1 MSRYDLAAA
10 ERDDDAGIAGLDRPE
25 MLVLDIDGTLVAP
38 GREITERVRC
48 ALVRAYQAGC
58 HVVLATGRASFEVV
72 ELFQSTGLPRG
83 LAVCS
88 NGAVVASMPD
98 GQILAQE
105 TFDARPVLDAVL
117 EHVPAA
123 RVAVEIAG
131 TGYLVTHQF
140 PKDKLLGRQILAP
153 LDGLCSG
160 PVVRAVIRDP
170 NQTSEDFRALTNKLR
185 IRGASYAVGF
195 EAWLDLGPLGVS
207 KASGLEKVASMLATN
222 LRYTLA
228 IGDGHNDAEMLVWAG
243 RGVAM
248 GHAPE
253 ELKKIADDT
262 TLGVAEDG
270 AAQEIEKWFGC
281 SSS

>member
-1 MSRYDLAAA
+1 MPTVMNPDNFIAGG
-10 ERDDDAGIAGLDRPE
+10 RDDDTATAGLGQPE
-25 MLVLDIDGTLVAP
+25 MLVLDIDGTLVEP
-38 GREITERVRC
+38 GRQMTERVRS
-48 ALVRAYQAGC
+48 ALMRAYGAGC

-72 ELFQSTGLPRG
+72 ELFRSTGLPQG

-98 GQILAQE
+98 GKILAQE
-105 TFDARPVLDAVL
+105 TFDARPVLDVLL

-140 PKDKLLGRQILAP
+140 PKEKLLGPQIVASLE
-153 LDGLCSG
+153 GICSD
-160 PVVRAVIRDP
+160 PVIRAVIRDP
-170 NQTSEDFRALTNKLR
+170 NQTSEDFRALMNKLR

-207 KASGLEKVASMLATN
+207 KASGLEKVASMLATDP
-222 LRYTLA
+222 RRALA
-228 IGDGHNDAEMLVWAG
+228 IGDGHNDTEMLTWAG

-262 TLGVAEDG
+262 TLGVAQDG
-270 AAQEIEKWFGC
+270 AAEEIEKWF
-281 SSS
+281 